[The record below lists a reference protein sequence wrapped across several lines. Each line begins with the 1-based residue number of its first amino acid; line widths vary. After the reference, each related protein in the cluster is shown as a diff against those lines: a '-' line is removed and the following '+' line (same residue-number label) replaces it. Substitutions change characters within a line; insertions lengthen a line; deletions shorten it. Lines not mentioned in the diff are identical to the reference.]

1 MQLESTLLVD
11 SEIEHCIT
19 VAEVPITS
27 CDVERSF
34 SHYKNIL
41 TENRHNLNSENIEK
55 IIVL

>member
-1 MQLESTLLVD
+1 MLLGVDID

-19 VAEVPITS
+19 AEVPITS